1 MLPGK
6 HQLLQGKVPSEDCL
20 EESRDSKLTCKKR
33 NSTVLIHTE
42 DI

>member
-20 EESRDSKLTCKKR
+20 EESRDSKVTCKKR
-33 NSTVLIHTE
+33 VVLIHTQ